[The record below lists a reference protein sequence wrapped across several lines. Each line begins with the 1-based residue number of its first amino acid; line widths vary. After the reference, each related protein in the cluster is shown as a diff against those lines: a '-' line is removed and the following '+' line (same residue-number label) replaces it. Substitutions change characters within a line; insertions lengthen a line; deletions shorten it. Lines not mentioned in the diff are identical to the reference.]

1 MAPTGSSTTGHWSAS
16 TDARRAVSGRANR
29 PWHTH
34 LKIREKSIA
43 LFVLCA
49 LLPLCAVA
57 IGSFITAKQAL
68 RHLVDSELTLVTR
81 DTLRQLELFFSD
93 ALVDL
98 STWSRLQVMQE
109 VLIDDASGGIAAE
122 LPRFREQYPHF
133 ADLLVVNQQGTAIA
147 AAEPV
152 NIGRSLAEEP
162 FFAATQAGE
171 IYQGEVRHVE
181 LRPGLSMILAIPIRA
196 NYDPDLVVG
205 SLVGIVGWDRVQGRL
220 EQISIAG
227 TDQGRDLIVALLT
240 SEHAES
246 EETEGHP
253 QEHGQDQSHVTL
265 YATPYASDLT
275 EADAF
280 FGAHG
285 DEAVREVQLA
295 ERSYL
300 VATTFSRTQPPFADP
315 HWELHAAVA
324 ADVAL
329 AGLGR
334 MQTQFLVL
342 GGISCAVALALG
354 WFGASNLVRPMARI
368 IGAMKELAAGNTEIM
383 VPALHRH
390 DEIGEMAAALKV
402 FRETARD
409 RALKHEELLVAK
421 DQAEEAN
428 QSKSQFLANM
438 SHELRTP
445 LNAIIGYSEM
455 LLEEAEELEQP
466 GLAAD
471 LEKIRSAARHLLAL
485 INDILDLSKIEAGKM
500 DVFIEEFDVAAMLN
514 DVRAT
519 IEPLIERNQN
529 ILEIEVEGE
538 LGRMRSDPT
547 KVRQNLFNLLSN
559 ASKFTKGGQITLK
572 AHRLVH
578 DGGEWLEFRV
588 TDTGIGM
595 TQEQLAKLFQ
605 AFTQADASTT
615 RHYGG
620 TGLGLAITKHF
631 CRMLGGDV
639 QVESEH
645 GKGSTFTVLLPAIR
659 EDEAVVRGATDL
671 APGRSGTILVID
683 DERSTHALLER
694 ELGAHG
700 YRVIHALGGAEG
712 LRLARQTRPDAITLD
727 VIMPDMDGWSVLR
740 SLKQDPDVG
749 DTPVLMVTVL
759 GDREMGYA
767 LGATD
772 FLIKPIDTKAL
783 LRLLARY
790 RAIDGAGEVLVVDD
804 DPATRDVLRRMLTK
818 EGWRV
823 REAANGREGLEALND
838 ATPVLVLLDLMM
850 PEMDGLEMLEI
861 MRRTEA
867 LRTIPVVVITAKDLS
882 RRDAEWLRN
891 HAEHVFHKGAYRRSE
906 LIRVIREMLARRLAV
921 S

>member
-1 MAPTGSSTTGHWSAS
+1 MSPSGSSKTGDWSVSA
-16 TDARRAVSGRANR
+16 DPGRAVGGDAPR
-29 PWHTH
+29 PRRTH

-68 RHLVDSELTLVTR
+68 RHLVDSELTLVAR
-81 DTLRQLELFFSD
+81 DTLRQFELFFSD

-122 LPRFREQYPHF
+122 LPRLREQYPHF
-133 ADLLVVNQQGTAIA
+133 ADLLVVNRHGTAVA
-147 AAEPV
+147 AADPA

-162 FFAATQAGE
+162 FFAATQVGE
-171 IYQGEVRHVE
+171 IYQGDVQHVE
-181 LRPGLSMILAIPIRA
+181 LRPGLSMILAMPIRA
-196 NYDPDLVVG
+196 NYDPDLVIG
-205 SLVGIVGWDRVQGRL
+205 SLVGVVGWDRVQGRL

-227 TDQGRDLIVALLT
+227 TEQGQDLIVALLT
-240 SEHAES
+240 SEHAKS
-246 EETEGHP
+246 EETEGQP
-253 QEHGQDQSHVTL
+253 RGRGQDQSHVTL
-265 YATPYASDLT
+265 YTTPYASDLI
-275 EADAF
+275 EADAS

-285 DEAVREVQLA
+285 DDAIREVQLA
-295 ERSYL
+295 ERPYL
-300 VATTFSRTQPPFADP
+300 VATAFSRAQPPFADP

-324 ADVAL
+324 TDVAL

-334 MQTQFLVL
+334 LQTQFLVL
-342 GGISCAVALALG
+342 GAISCALALALG

-368 IGAMKELAAGNTEIM
+368 IGAMRELAAGNTEIT

-402 FRETARD
+402 FQETARD
-409 RALKHEELLVAK
+409 RALKHAELLVAK

-455 LLEEAEELEQP
+455 LLEEADELGQH

-514 DVRAT
+514 DVRTT
-519 IEPLIERNQN
+519 IEPLIERKNN
-529 ILEIEVEGE
+529 TLEVLFEGE

-559 ASKFTKGGQITLK
+559 AAKFTQDGQITLS
-572 AHRLVH
+572 ARRLA
-578 DGGEWLEFRV
+578 DDSGQWLEFRV

-605 AFTQADASTT
+605 PFTQADASTT

-639 QVESEH
+639 RVESEH

-659 EDEAVVRGATDL
+659 EGETIERSTVDLVR
-671 APGRSGTILVID
+671 GRSGTILVID

-700 YRVIHALGGAEG
+700 YRVIHAMSGAEG

-727 VIMPDMDGWSVLR
+727 VIMPEMDGWSVLR
-740 SLKQDPDVG
+740 SLKQDPDVS
-749 DTPVLMVTVL
+749 DIPVLMVTVL

-772 FLIKPIDTKAL
+772 FLVKPVDTESL
-783 LRLLARY
+783 LRLLTRY
-790 RAIDGAGEVLVVDD
+790 RAVDGTGEVLVVDD
-804 DPATRDVLRRMLTK
+804 DPATRDVLRRMLTR

-823 REAANGREGLEALND
+823 REATNGREGLEALSD
-838 ATPVLVLLDLMM
+838 STPALVLLDLMM
-850 PEMDGLEMLEI
+850 PEMDGLEMLET
-861 MRRTEA
+861 MRQAET

-882 RRDAEWLRN
+882 RNEAEWLRD
-891 HAEHVFHKGAYRRSE
+891 HAERVFHKGAYRRSE